1 MSEHT
6 AAAAGSIV
14 VGADGSERGA
24 VGVRWAAQEAHRTGV
39 PLYVVSVVP
48 TFSPSGPLLVV
59 PESDLRGHGNRV
71 VDDSVKAAREA
82 FPDLDV
88 RGTVVSGHRVSE
100 LVRFSRPASLLV
112 LGARHLSL
120 TEHVWTGATVTGA
133 VSRASC
139 PVLVV
144 PAAWELTDPVV
155 GDVVVG
161 FKQPRHA
168 DELLSAAFAC
178 AADLGVG
185 LQVLHVWRLDGVYDD
200 MIAEHHDEEVEWARE
215 ERGVIERQL
224 RDLRESDPDVSVKVR
239 VIHNRPAKALVEAS
253 THAQR
258 LFIGK
263 PAHGGNVHHLGRT
276 ARGVL
281 RGSACP
287 VQVLPVARSAVYS
300 GLDVERDGELVRE

>member
-6 AAAAGSIV
+6 AAAPGSIV
-14 VGADGSERGA
+14 VGADGSERGT
-24 VGVRWAAQEAHRTGV
+24 VGVRWAAREAQRTGV

-48 TFSPSGPLLVV
+48 TFSPSGPLLVI
-59 PESDLRGHGNRV
+59 PESDLRGHGTRV
-71 VDDSVKAAREA
+71 VDESVKIACEEA
-82 FPDLDV
+82 PELDV
-88 RGTVVSGHRVSE
+88 RGTVASGHRVSE

-139 PVLVV
+139 PVLVI
-144 PAAWELTDPVV
+144 PSSWEPNDADT

-161 FKQPRHA
+161 FKQPKHA
-168 DELLSAAFAC
+168 DELLAAAFAT
-178 AADLGVG
+178 ASDLGVG
-185 LQVLHVWRLDGVYDD
+185 LRVLHVWRLEGVYDD
-200 MIAEHHDEEVEWARE
+200 MVADHHDENVEWARE

-224 RDLRESDPDVSVKVR
+224 RDLRESEPDVPVKVR

-253 THAQR
+253 AHAQR

-263 PAHGGNVHHLGRT
+263 PAHGGNMHHLGRT

-287 VQVLPVARSAVYS
+287 VQVLPVSHDAVYS
-300 GLDVERDGELVRE
+300 GLDVERSGHLVRE